1 MKKTF
6 SIVVAFILM
15 GVLVTFSCK
24 KEKEELPDNKPDT
37 WEILVYG
44 ITDCGLCTDFEDQL
58 DKEDIPYSFFDI
70 NTNNER
76 RAEMMVKLG
85 EAGIPSDSIQW
96 PIVDVMVDS
105 ISHMFV
111 QPDLEKDVKPLI
123 GM

>member
-1 MKKTF
+1 MKTTINI
-6 SIVVAFILM
+6 SILLLIIGSIFMFA
-15 GVLVTFSCK
+15 CQ
-24 KEKEELPDNKPDT
+24 KEEDPPPKEEVGE
-37 WEILVYG
+37 WEIIVYG

-58 DKEDIPYSFFDI
+58 DKENIPYSFFDI

-76 RAEMMVKLG
+76 RAEMMTKLAA
-85 EAGIPSDSIQW
+85 AGISSDDIQW

-111 QPDLEKDVKPLI
+111 QPSLENDVKPLI